1 MSEINSLSEY
11 ASKYNTNMDYSS
23 VFGGGAPYIDNGMG
37 GIDVSDYAMIKNG
50 SYGKL
55 MKSYYAKQDAD
66 KLSQSGDSSKKLT
79 LMRSSADSL
88 KKSVEALGDASLYE
102 KKKFKKKDEKTGEE
116 IEVEDY
122 DWDAITKAVKNFVDD
137 YNSVVELA
145 GNSETKN
152 VLRNAAWMTGITEKA
167 GNLLS
172 KVGITVDKGNK
183 LEFDE
188 EALKKKTTLGKSSI
202 ELDNISTLKSL
213 FTGYGSFASRIAQK
227 ASAISSAAARTKGV
241 DKTYNKNGAY
251 SDTLS
256 KLFESTI
263 DKSVGGETKDK
274 VTDKSY
280 WESKLEKEK
289 EKNKTE
295 NKEKDTDRND

>member
-1 MSEINSLSEY
+1 MSEINSFSDY
-11 ASKYNTNMDYSS
+11 ASRYNTNMDYSAL
-23 VFGGGAPYIDNGMG
+23 FGGGAPYIDNSIG
-37 GIDVSDYAMIKNG
+37 GINVSDYALIKNG

-55 MKSYYAKQDAD
+55 MKAYYAKQDAD
-66 KLSQSGDSSKKLT
+66 KLSQFGDSSQTLT

-88 KKSVEALGDASLYE
+88 KKSAEALGDASLYE
-102 KKKFKKKDEKTGEE
+102 KKKFKKRDEETGEE

-122 DWDAITKAVKNFVDD
+122 DWDAITKAVKTFVDD
-137 YNSVVELA
+137 YNSLVEQA
-145 GNSETKN
+145 GNSETKD

-172 KVGITVDKGNK
+172 KVGITVGKGDK

-213 FTGYGSFASRIAQK
+213 FTGYGSFADKIAQK
-227 ASAISSAAARTKGV
+227 ASAISSVAARTKGV
-241 DKTYNKNGAY
+241 DKIYNKNGAY
-251 SDTLS
+251 SDTIS

-263 DKSVGGETKDK
+263 DKRVGGESKDK

-280 WESKLEKEK
+280 WESKLEEEK

-295 NKEKDTDRND
+295 IKGKYTDKED

>member
-1 MSEINSLSEY
+1 MSEINSFSDY

-23 VFGGGAPYIDNGMG
+23 LFGGGAPYIDNSMG
-37 GIDVSDYAMIKNG
+37 GINVSDYAMIKNG

-55 MKSYYAKQDAD
+55 MKAYYAKQDAD
-66 KLSQSGDSSKKLT
+66 KLSQYGDSSKTLT

-88 KKSVEALGDASLYE
+88 KKSAEALGDASLYG
-102 KKKFKKKDEKTGEE
+102 KKKYKKKDEETGEE

-122 DWDAITKAVKNFVDD
+122 DWDAITKAVKTFVDD
-137 YNSVVELA
+137 YNSVVEQA

-152 VLRNAAWMTGITEKA
+152 VLRNAAWMTSITEKA

-172 KVGITVDKGNK
+172 KVGITVGKGNK

-188 EALKKKTTLGKSSI
+188 EALKKKTTLGESGI
-202 ELDNISTLKSL
+202 ELDNISTLKSV
-213 FTGYGSFASRIAQK
+213 FTGYGSFASQIAQK

-256 KLFESTI
+256 KLFDSTVDEKVG
-263 DKSVGGETKDK
+263 DKFKDK
-274 VTDKSY
+274 DTVKD
-280 WESKLEKEK
+280 
-289 EKNKTE
+289 KNKD
-295 NKEKDTDRND
+295 KEEG

>member
-1 MSEINSLSEY
+1 MSEINSYSGY
-11 ASKYNTNMDYSS
+11 ASRYNTNMDYSTL
-23 VFGGGAPYIDNGMG
+23 FGGGAPYIDSGMG
-37 GIDVSDYAMIKNG
+37 GINVSDYAMIKNG

-55 MKSYYAKQDAD
+55 MKAYFAKQDAD
-66 KLSQSGDSSKKLT
+66 KLPQTGDSTQTLA

-88 KKSVEALGDASLYE
+88 KKSAEALGNASLYE
-102 KKKFKKKDEKTGEE
+102 KKKFKKKDEETGEE
-116 IEVEDY
+116 TEAWDY
-122 DWDAITKAVKNFVDD
+122 DWDALTKAVKSFVDD
-137 YNSVVELA
+137 YNAVVEQA

-172 KVGITVDKGNK
+172 KAGITIGKGNK

-188 EALKKKTTLGKSSI
+188 DALKEKTALGKSGI

-213 FTGYGSFASRIAQK
+213 FTGYGSFGSQISQK
-227 ASAISSAAARTKGV
+227 ASAISNAAARTKGV

-251 SDTLS
+251 SDTIS
-256 KLFESTI
+256 KLFQSTI
-263 DKSVGGETKDK
+263 DERVGSKDKDKDK

-280 WESKLEKEK
+280 WEQKLKEEKAK
-289 EKNKTE
+289 DKTGNKD
-295 NKEKDTDRND
+295 KAD

>member
-1 MSEINSLSEY
+1 MSEINSLNDY
-11 ASKYNTNMDYSS
+11 ASKYNTNIDYSTL
-23 VFGGGAPYIDNGMG
+23 FGGSAPYIDSGIG
-37 GIDVSDYAMIKNG
+37 GINVSDYAMIKNG

-66 KLSQSGDSSKKLT
+66 KLSQTGDSTKRLT

-88 KKSVEALGDASLYE
+88 KKSAEALGDASLYE
-102 KKKFKKKDEKTGEE
+102 KKKFKKKDEETGEE

-122 DWDAITKAVKNFVDD
+122 DWDAITKAVKSFVDD
-137 YNSVVELA
+137 YNAVVEQA

-172 KVGITVDKGNK
+172 KVGITVGKGNK

-188 EALKKKTTLGKSSI
+188 EALKKKTTLGKSNI

-213 FTGYGSFASRIAQK
+213 FTGYGSFADQIAQK

-241 DKTYNKNGAY
+241 DKTYNKQGAY
-251 SDTLS
+251 SDTVS

-263 DKSVGGETKDK
+263 DKKVGDKVKDK
-274 VTDKSY
+274 DEDKSSDKTS
-280 WESKLEKEK
+280 SKSKTDTK
-289 EKNKTE
+289 KGEKN
-295 NKEKDTDRND
+295 